1 LKAGSSL
8 PGTCSVGEL
17 FFLTRGTPGS
27 NIYTCSAAN
36 AWTGAATVTVFGRT
50 GAVVAQNG
58 DYTFSQI
65 AGIAAKSQ
73 LPSTAVFTDSP
84 PASPGFCE
92 RVDQLA
98 RLRLN
103 GEQVAH
109 LGRPGRHTA
118 GASPRRRHSN
128 PGRSPRTARHTTLR
142 SSRALREPRM
152 GQAAAAASAGL
163 TTRGWRQPSPETRLT
178 IRFTQPP
185 STRFRRA
192 GA

>member
-36 AWTGAATVTVFGRT
+36 AWTGAATAVFGRT

-142 SSRALREPRM
+142 SSRALRE
-152 GQAAAAASAGL
+152 QH
-163 TTRGWRQPSPETRLT
+163 
-178 IRFTQPP
+178 
-185 STRFRRA
+185 
-192 GA
+192 